1 MTFRLVDKAWDSE
14 IAAALPW
21 SKGRIRI
28 VCPFIKKKALQRIL
42 SHNPHDLRV
51 ITRFDTRDLARHVS
65 DLEALRDLLGKV

>member
-28 VCPFIKKKALQRIL
+28 VCPFIKKKALPTHSFAQPPR
-42 SHNPHDLRV
+42 P
-51 ITRFDTRDLARHVS
+51 ARHHAIRHERS
-65 DLEALRDLLGKV
+65 RSTCQ